1 MSEAPPVNH
10 NHNHSTTYLET
21 YVGVVA
27 GDFVRRDAESGPGLR
42 IEGTCPRC
50 QGGTVSEYPYGLAGT
65 GTKGIFSRR
74 GAAPAPVSVPV
85 SGEETALLREVHF
98 CECGH
103 PHPDLPADAP
113 FVGCG
118 ASWRVAA
125 LSGGAGGG

>member
-1 MSEAPPVNH
+1 MGEAPHVNH
-10 NHNHSTTYLET
+10 DHGTAYLET
-21 YVGVVA
+21 YVGLATGV
-27 GDFVRRDAESGPGLR
+27 FVRRAAEGGPGLR

-65 GTKGIFSRR
+65 GAKGIFSRR
-74 GAAPAPVSVPV
+74 RGTDPASAQAQ
-85 SGEETALLREVHF
+85 SEEAALLREVHY

-103 PHPDLPADAP
+103 PHPDLPAEAP

-125 LSGGAGGG
+125 LSVADGG